1 MTENQIRDAY
11 CRIRQIDHTIPDEVL
26 DFMLEASIQAVRA
39 ELMRAAADRIAAS
52 MNGMVM
58 DHLHSMMRGKPDGFS
73 PFNKNL
79 TLDKIEQLEHDLLS
93 PVYIQIEKDVL
104 AAEERTGLQQE
115 IYIAAPSISNMDSTK
130 IDYTLVPIPN
140 KPALARCKKH
150 KWEITGNCPACG
162 LPMCKKCQSFSSRVG
177 FSDPVCMAC
186 QAKSRGG
193 AARVAP

>member
-11 CRIRQIDHTIPDEVL
+11 CRIRQIDHTIPDDVL
-26 DFMLEASIQAVRA
+26 DFMLEASIQAVKAGRQ
-39 ELMRAAADRIAAS
+39 AAAVKAINS
-52 MNGMVM
+52 INQTGI
-58 DHLHSMMRGKPDGFS
+58 DHLHSMMWGKPDNLS
-73 PFNKNL
+73 PSNTNL
-79 TLDKIEQLEHDLLS
+79 TLDKIEQLEYDLLS

-115 IYIAAPSISNMDSTK
+115 IYIAAPSISNMDSMK

-140 KPALARCKKH
+140 KPAPARCKKH

-162 LPMCKKCQSFSSRVG
+162 LPMCKKCQSFSSRGG

-186 QAKSRGG
+186 QAKTRGG